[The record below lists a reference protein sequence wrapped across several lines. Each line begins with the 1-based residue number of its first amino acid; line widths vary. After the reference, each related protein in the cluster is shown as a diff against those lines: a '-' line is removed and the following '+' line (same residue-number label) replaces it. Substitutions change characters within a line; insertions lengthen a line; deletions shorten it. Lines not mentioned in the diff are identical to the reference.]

1 MSVIVRP
8 RVNRSHLSVTVRPRV
23 NRSHLSVTVRPRV
36 NRSHLS
42 VIVRPRVNRSNKWA
56 AAAHTFFA
64 NTTIALNKQQMCVCV
79 TRKKT
84 DSYTGLSMKRTNESS
99 SVPHTSSHSKLSAHG
114 CLSLLLTLWS
124 QNRKQS
130 QKRFIGANFIK
141 SRTVNPLKFHLAH
154 FGFSNF

>member
-1 MSVIVRP
+1 MSVI
-8 RVNRSHLSVTVRPRV
+8 VRPRV

-114 CLSLLLTLWS
+114 CLSFAVCIEQTAKCVCVCVGFFMKRTNKSSSVPHKTSHSKLSAHGCLSLLLTL
-124 QNRKQS
+124 
-130 QKRFIGANFIK
+130 
-141 SRTVNPLKFHLAH
+141 
-154 FGFSNF
+154 